1 MYTKHAYLC
10 CNCIFRFGYITS
22 WLLLVRITQMKTISV
37 SDPATNSLSATKFE
51 SPTSDALR
59 TKISKSHGDESMHKS
74 LLSCNSCTW
83 SISYTDYSDSIGMMQ
98 EYATVTCPI
107 CKDGRINS
115 SVMMISE
122 AIVRSQ
128 CDFRFLFIIEFYSR
142 KKMWQ
147 AC

>member
-1 MYTKHAYLC
+1 
-10 CNCIFRFGYITS
+10 
-22 WLLLVRITQMKTISV
+22 MKTISV